1 MSRNKRSVK
10 KRDIIE
16 DILNEHQE
24 EFTKEFVDIYKNFEK
39 NLDKNFDSRF
49 KLKINKAIDQPIFQK
64 NLKSEYPGEY
74 ELPSILKFS
83 DEPLIKKTKNKK
95 INESVS
101 KSSKCEIK
109 PLLNPRSKSVYP
121 FNSTKIRKQCHNP
134 SEKMLINLSEDY
146 ISKPTVISITSP
158 PKKKYVIDN
167 SIPINVAVKVPI
179 NNMEEPFS
187 ESEKDFIPK
196 CIVDSPSITH
206 DKIILPKLI
215 PNEIIQESKIIQ
227 EPKIIP
233 IEITQTISPQM
244 SQKIAFKESQVSQ
257 ESQESQISQESQ
269 KITLNETQEVPIKFD
284 RNINSVICDDYTNNN
299 ADQNIDLQSDGCIYR
314 ESLNSTSENLS
325 DIEII
330 TSNMSDT
337 KNNESDIKT
346 SGVYNVISSNSMSES
361 NNYGLQNSF
370 SSGYSVEPSNKLIN
384 SSLKIIDD
392 LKTETNPLIPKE
404 KDYEWK
410 ELTVEDI
417 NTSFK
422 VIGDLKEGAKLKV
435 VDGSY
440 LAEDKAYLSSFARY
454 TGGQGR
460 DRIMSFLDH
469 LFNETK
475 RNHEKLILEIRN
487 DNDVDNKIPELRD
500 LFSNMIIFLHR
511 YDVMRN
517 VYKSDTGTHAKLGV
531 IRNKFFTFK
540 ESFFK
545 DLCVPR

>member
-64 NLKSEYPGEY
+64 NSKSEYPGEY

-101 KSSKCEIK
+101 KPSKCEIK
-109 PLLNPRSKSVYP
+109 PLLNPRSKSIYP
-121 FNSTKIRKQCHNP
+121 FGSTKIRKQCHNH
-134 SEKMLINLSEDY
+134 SEKMLINLSEDS
-146 ISKPTVISITSP
+146 ISKPTVIPITSP
-158 PKKKYVIDN
+158 PKKNSVVDN

-179 NNMEEPFS
+179 NNMEEPFT
-187 ESEKDFIPK
+187 ESEKDFISK
-196 CIVDSPSITH
+196 CIVESPLIT
-206 DKIILPKLI
+206 DNKITLPKLI

-233 IEITQTISPQM
+233 IETTQTISLQM
-244 SQKIAFKESQVSQ
+244 SQEIVSKESQNSQKSQ
-257 ESQESQISQESQ
+257 EFQ
-269 KITLNETQEVPIKFD
+269 KISLNEAQEIPIKLD
-284 RNINSVICDDYTNNN
+284 RNINSAICDNYTIDN
-299 ADQNIDLQSDGCIYR
+299 ADQNINPQSDGCIYR

-337 KNNESDIKT
+337 KINESDIKT
-346 SGVYNVISSNSMSES
+346 SGIYNVISSNSMSES

-404 KDYEWK
+404 KDYEWE